1 MMKKYIIIVLL
12 FFSQLAIYGADP
24 FEMYFETKTS
34 DANSVDIDI
43 KVKDFKDVYGFQMY
57 IKWDSTVLRFD
68 TITFVNSA
76 FDDFYAASDLGAN
89 FLSANWSSVLDVAT
103 LSDDDVIFTVKYKYA
118 GNPCD
123 ETSLS
128 LSDYDSDRINLATY
142 DKNNDVFE
150 GPIRGTDTVVK
161 IPGDDCGEGGNKCKG
176 FTLDVEHK
184 FAKQN
189 QQVCVKMKV
198 DSFIDIESLQ
208 FSLLWDTTL
217 ISWVKIRDNSN
228 WAKLHGASVVNFV
241 KQGVFRYIM
250 TSDSPLTMQKG
261 TSLID
266 LCYLVNP
273 EAIDGDKSPIKFVD
287 TLPFDVVSAT
297 NAFTNTCLKEGSVTV
312 GEVLRTVTFTGTNEV
327 ADKGEKTCVNITAKQ
342 FTNIESFQMYLD
354 WDDKVIDFTGIGDVN
369 KIGIT
374 YDPTNSGLGNI
385 LRVGNNA
392 LSISW
397 NDLNVSI
404 PDDDT
409 LFQLCY
415 NTVGDCG
422 DNSAVEIKDGPVIS
436 IEVTSTVNGE
446 PVSLNHTEVPGSVDI
461 VCDVVVEKIVKKDV
475 ECNGGSN
482 GSIFVKMKCQTCN
495 YTFKWND
502 NATGPS
508 RNALTAGVYKVTITD
523 TGSNK
528 TTEEIVTISQPE
540 PLVVS
545 GTPSPADCNGGGSIE
560 LTVSGETTPYTFV
573 WSNGSTTKDITGVD
587 PGTYSVKVTDA
598 KGCGEVNKA
607 FTIVSSVDDLVITKG
622 EVQNVACFGEDE
634 GGVSIAVSGGCE
646 DYTIKWS
653 NGENDKKVLTG
664 LSAGDYSVTVT
675 DSKGTEKVVTIT
687 VVGPDAE
694 LSITGV
700 PTTGANAAIDITVTG
715 GTEGYTYSW
724 TGPAGFAGSTDED
737 LTGLTIGGIY
747 TVVVTDA
754 HRCTKS
760 ESFEVVVKIDPIS
773 ITDVVISDFNG
784 FGVKCNGDCTGTV
797 DATVIANP
805 TWQVYLNDEAIT
817 LPYSGLCAGTYTL
830 KIKDS
835 ENLTTDTTFE
845 ITEPDELTVKA
856 DQIDCTNSGKEEGSV
871 SVTVDGGLSPYTY
884 YWGKGFDD
892 SSEITDLPKGK
903 YSVEVTD
910 ANGCKVLSEDLKVD
924 DCDRSDC
931 YKGSSVMSPNG
942 DEFNEYFLIKCYE
955 DFPANELIV
964 YDRLGNKVFGQTN
977 YDGTWN
983 GLDLNSKP
991 LIEGSYMWVFLGY
1004 DENNNKSIY
1013 KGTVTILR

>member
-1 MMKKYIIIVLL
+1 MKKYIIIVLL
-12 FFSQLAIYGADP
+12 FFSQLAMYGADP

-34 DANSVDIDI
+34 DVNSVEIDV
-43 KVKDFKDVYGFQMY
+43 KVKDFKDVYSFQMF
-57 IKWDSTVLRFD
+57 IKWDSTVLRYD
-68 TITFVNSA
+68 TITFVNPAISSGFIVEGGLRA
-76 FDDFYAASDLGAN
+76 DL
-89 FLSANWSSVLDVAT
+89 LSAGPDALDATT
-103 LSDDDVIFTVKYKYA
+103 LSDDDVLFTVRYLYF
-118 GNPCD
+118 GSPCD

-128 LSDYDSDRINLATY
+128 LFDIDSGHRNLVTY
-142 DKNNDVFE
+142 DKNNEILE
-150 GPIRGTDTVVK
+150 GPIRGTDTVVQ
-161 IPGDDCGEGGNKCKG
+161 IPGDNCGEGGNTCKG
-176 FTLDVEHK
+176 FTLDVDHK
-184 FAKQN
+184 YAKQN
-189 QQVCVKMKV
+189 QEVCVKMKV

-208 FSLLWDTTL
+208 FSVMWDTTI

-228 WAKLHGASVVNFV
+228 WAKLQGASVVTFV
-241 KQGVFRYIM
+241 KEGVFRYVM
-250 TSDSPLTMQKG
+250 TSASKPLTLQKG
-261 TSLID
+261 ASLID
-266 LCYLVNP
+266 LCFSVNP
-273 EAIDGDKSPIKFVD
+273 DAIDGDKSPIKFVD
-287 TLPFDVVSAT
+287 SLPFGVESAT
-297 NAFTNTCLKEGSVTV
+297 YNFANNCLKDGSVTV
-312 GEVLRTVTFTGTNEV
+312 GEVLQTVTFKGTNEV
-327 ADKGEKTCVNITAKQ
+327 ADKAKKTCVNITAKQ
-342 FTNIESFQMYLD
+342 FTNIESFQMYMD

-369 KIGIT
+369 KIGIS
-374 YDPTNSGLGNI
+374 YDPTNSGAGNI

-397 NDLNVSI
+397 NDVNGVTL

-415 NTVGDCG
+415 NTIGNCG
-422 DNSAVEIKDGPVIS
+422 DNSAVEIKDGPGIV

-446 PVSLNHTEVPGSVDI
+446 SVSLNHAEVPGSVDI
-461 VCDVVVEKIVKKDV
+461 VCAVEVEKIVKNDV
-475 ECNGGSN
+475 ECNGDSN

-495 YTFKWND
+495 YSFKWSD
-502 NATGPS
+502 GATGPS

-523 TGSNK
+523 TDSND
-528 TTEEIVTISQPE
+528 TTVETVTISQPN
-540 PLVVS
+540 PLAVS
-545 GTPSPADCNGGGSIE
+545 GTASPADCDGGAIDIN
-560 LTVSGETTPYTFV
+560 VSGETPPYSFV
-573 WSNGSTTKDITGVD
+573 WSNGSTTEDITDVD
-587 PGTYSVKVTDA
+587 PGTYSVTVTDA
-598 KGCGEVNKA
+598 KGCGEVNKS
-607 FTIVSSVDDLVITKG
+607 FTVVSSVPDLVITKG
-622 EVQNVACFGEDE
+622 EVQNVACYGGKD
-634 GGVSIAVSGGCE
+634 GGVSIAVSGGCGP
-646 DYTIKWS
+646 YTIKWS
-653 NGENDKKVLTG
+653 NGINDKKVLTG
-664 LSAGDYSVTVT
+664 LSAGDYNVTVT

-687 VVGPDAE
+687 VDEPDAD
-694 LSITGV
+694 LDISGNV
-700 PTTGANAAIDITVTG
+700 SDGANASVDITVTG

-724 TGPAGFAGSTDED
+724 TGPAGFAGSSDED
-737 LTGLTIGGIY
+737 LTGLTIGGTY
-747 TVVVTDA
+747 TVEVTDA
-754 HRCTKS
+754 HGCTKS
-760 ESFEVVVKIDPIS
+760 ESFEVIVEINPIS

-805 TWQVYLNDEAIT
+805 TWQVYLNGEAIT

-830 KIKDS
+830 KVEDS
-835 ENLTTDTTFE
+835 KNYTTETTFE
-845 ITEPDELTVKA
+845 ITEPDELTVEK
-856 DQIDCTNSGKEEGSV
+856 DQVNCTNSGKEEGSV

-955 DFPANELIV
+955 DFPKNELIV
-964 YDRLGNKVFGQTN
+964 YDRLGNKVFGQNN

-991 LIEGSYMWVFLGY
+991 LVEGSYMWVFLGY